1 MQSSGAN
8 APRDRRMHIQ
18 PSSRGA
24 RSAGLMRSIPHRDL
38 SVRGVMRN
46 DSARSHTGAPGPIA
60 HRGMTVERTSRLPPS
75 LSISQYKP
83 CSHSNSL
90 GCGGDLLSA
99 PITLGIAEEIEPDG
113 GSSKITERGA
123 PALPTWPDEIY
134 RVLKDA
140 GIRQVAMVPD
150 AGHSRLIRS
159 FEADPETRVVT
170 LTTEEEG
177 VAMLAGAWLGG
188 ERGVLLLQSSGV
200 GNCINMLSLPVI
212 CHMPLL
218 MIVTMRGDWGEFN
231 PWQIPMGQGTRPSL
245 EAMGVIVN
253 KVDEPHLVASTV
265 QGAAH
270 LAFNTWKPVA
280 VLIGQRVLGAK
291 NFKELARK

>member
-1 MQSSGAN
+1 LVSTEAARAAGAK
-8 APRDRRMHIQ
+8 
-18 PSSRGA
+18 GA
-24 RSAGLMRSIPHRDL
+24 KWASDL
-38 SVRGVMRN
+38 YRILKAADVRQM
-46 DSARSHTGAPGPIA
+46 A
-60 HRGMTVERTSRLPPS
+60 
-75 LSISQYKP
+75 Y
-83 CSHSNSL
+83 
-90 GCGGDLLSA
+90 
-99 PITLGIAEEIEPDG
+99 
-113 GSSKITERGA
+113 
-123 PALPTWPDEIY
+123 
-134 RVLKDA
+134 
-140 GIRQVAMVPD
+140 VPD
-150 AGHSRLIRS
+150 AGHTTLINLFS
-159 FEADPETRVVT
+159 ADPDVISNV

-177 VAMLAGAWLGG
+177 IAIAAGAWLGG
-188 ERGVLLLQSSGV
+188 QRSVLLMQSSGV

-253 KVDEPHLVASTV
+253 KVDEPDLVASTV

-280 VLIGQRVLGAK
+280 VLLGQRVLGAK